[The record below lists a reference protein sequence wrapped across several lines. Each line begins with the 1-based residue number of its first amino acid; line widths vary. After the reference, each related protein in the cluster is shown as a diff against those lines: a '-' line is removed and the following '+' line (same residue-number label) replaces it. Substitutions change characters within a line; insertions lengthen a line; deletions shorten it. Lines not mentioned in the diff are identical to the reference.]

1 MSALNP
7 IIFTLKNLETPTKQ
21 SKEIT
26 LSEQR
31 ECILEI
37 PSHLLQRAIQT
48 CETKTELVVYMT
60 ILRYSVGFNR
70 SRCTLSRRFISTW
83 TGLQYQNVGRGIEGH
98 ISKGLVERLPES
110 NLKHGD
116 VFKINFWSESE
127 MTRNQIDYTQP
138 PKCNQPENTQGVIKM
153 ITERNQL
160 DYEASSERLRGVIS
174 LITKNKKEEK
184 ERSSSVSPK
193 LQKHLESMPQ
203 AFQRRAE
210 KQSLS
215 QLQGRYSITQIE
227 DSLDYLLKNGTSSGQ
242 KILMPLKYLATDSS
256 MDTVLGIIEKQTS
269 EVQRKQLSTQ
279 VFAQEKA
286 QHQALEQQRRERE
299 IHSLECFEKS
309 FPTEEAQ
316 LKYISDFMEQ
326 RWRCKSI
333 KPSPNIARKLAIADW
348 YKSHCGEVK

>member
-7 IIFTLKNLETPTKQ
+7 IIFTLKNPETPAKQ
-21 SKEIT
+21 NKKIN
-26 LSEQR
+26 LSEQY

-37 PSHLLQRAIQT
+37 PSHLLQRAIQS
-48 CETKTELVVYMT
+48 CDTKTELVVYMT

-83 TGLQYQNVGRGIEGH
+83 TGLQHQNVGRGIEGL

-127 MTRNQIDYTQP
+127 MTRNQSDYTQP
-138 PKCNQPENTQGVIKM
+138 PKCNQSENTQGVIKM

-215 QLQGRYSITQIE
+215 QLEGRYSVAQIE
-227 DSLDYLLKNGTSSGQ
+227 NSLEYLLKNGTTSGQ

-256 MDTVLGIIEKQTS
+256 MDTVLGIIEKQAS
-269 EVQRKQLSTQ
+269 EAQRKQLLTQ
-279 VFAQEKA
+279 AFVQEEA

-299 IHSLECFEKS
+299 SHSQECFAKA
-309 FPTEEAQ
+309 FPSEEAQ
-316 LKYISDFMEQ
+316 LNFISRFMEQ

-348 YKSHCGEVK
+348 YKTQFGEAK

>member
-7 IIFTLKNLETPTKQ
+7 TIFTLKNPETSAKQ
-21 SKEIT
+21 NKEIN
-26 LSEQR
+26 LSEQH

-48 CETKTELVVYMT
+48 CDTKTELVVYMT

-83 TGLQYQNVGRGIEGH
+83 TGLQYQNVGRGIEGL

-116 VFKINFWSESE
+116 VFKINFWTESE

-138 PKCNQPENTQGVIKM
+138 PRCNQSENTQGVIKVM
-153 ITERNQL
+153 TPRNQL

-184 ERSSSVSPK
+184 EESSSVSPK
-193 LQKHLESMPQ
+193 IQKHLDSMPQ

-210 KQSLS
+210 KQSFS
-215 QLQGRYSITQIE
+215 QLQGRYSMAQIE

-269 EVQRKQLSTQ
+269 EVQKKQLSVQ
-279 VFAQEKA
+279 ASVQAKA
-286 QHQALEQQRRERE
+286 QQQAIEQQRRDRE
-299 IHSLECFEKS
+299 IHSQESFEKA
-309 FPTEEAQ
+309 FPTQEGQ
-316 LKYISDFMEQ
+316 LKFISEFMEQ

-348 YKSHCGEVK
+348 YKSHLGEAK